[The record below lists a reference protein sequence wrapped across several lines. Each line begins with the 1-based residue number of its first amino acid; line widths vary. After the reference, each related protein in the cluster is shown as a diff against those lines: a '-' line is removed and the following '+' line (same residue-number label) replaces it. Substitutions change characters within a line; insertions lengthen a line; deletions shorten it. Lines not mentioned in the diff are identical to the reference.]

1 MSERK
6 PTPEQRAAIDAEGRI
21 LVSASAGSGKT
32 FVMIEKIISLIL
44 SGRAQA
50 QSVLAVTFTNL
61 AAEEMKERLKKALVA
76 RINEESDPSRRRFLK
91 DQLFS
96 VNTADICTL
105 HSFCSNVIR
114 RHFYRI
120 DADGNFR
127 VAEEAESDKLKARA
141 LDLLFENSLEEGDA
155 DFALLSRAFAGSR
168 GFSRLGKLV
177 GEAYEKARV
186 RADVRAFLEGIP
198 ALYSEEGFA
207 ALADEALAPAKRRA
221 ARLLEEAERIAEEI
235 EPFVKEG
242 LMGKK
247 HAEYCDARIA
257 FAHAVLDAPDLFS
270 AAAAAAQVSFPN
282 KPPNTR
288 LKSAERE
295 DALALDKRMSGLK
308 EFTDAVK
315 ESLEG
320 FEGEQDLRAG
330 FYASGEIASALSRVV
345 LAFDEEYARLK
356 KRAGVLDF
364 SDLEHKCLE
373 LLRIPEV
380 REEVR
385 SKYTHVFVDEYQ
397 DVNPAQ
403 EEILSLVSG
412 KNVFMVGDA
421 KQSIYGFRGCSAAFF
436 TRKYEE
442 FKGEGRALELN
453 GNFRSADAVLDA
465 VNAIFSACMTR
476 ETCSIDYAATSLM
489 RGGGLYPAGAGG
501 VRFDLLPEKE
511 KKEKAQPEVYSVA
524 EHLDGNVEE
533 ESREGA
539 KIAAIVAE
547 ELSKRRYD
555 LASGGFV
562 KTDFKDIAVLTRGKT
577 AKAERIIA
585 ELVRRGVPVASSAEY
600 NICDYAEVKTMIDI
614 LKYIDNAAQDI
625 PLAAALK
632 SAVGG
637 VTDGELAKI
646 RASSAQYIS
655 KVPENAGAREDVP
668 FYVAC
673 AEYARTGADGLAEKL
688 KKFFSVTEKYRLLS
702 SVRGASEIMAGIL
715 SETDLQISLLSKPCG
730 EERLSRVMRLI
741 AEAGGLT
748 VAEFLEKLKTG
759 GYKVGFSESGGE
771 NAVKVMTMHASK
783 GLEFPVVIVAGMNDR
798 FSGEDMKGDFLF
810 DDEWGFAPYAY
821 DFDSFRQKDT
831 LLRRIVRA
839 RLAKKR
845 AEDEMRLLYVAATR
859 AQYSLHFVFSEEKP
873 FDLARA
879 AEATCFADFV
889 DFEKCGYFGEGEG
902 GELPAFSERTL
913 ALGAPDEEAKRE
925 VLKRY
930 RAPYPHAESLSLPVK
945 TSASEILKES
955 GAFAEPYYAEA
966 RFAGEERIPAA
977 DAATGTAYHAFLERA
992 DFFAADKAKETA
1004 RALASLAKDD
1014 PAAAALVDAKKAE
1027 GILSLPVFGSLRGFA
1042 LSREREFLTSVPAA
1056 EVYPSSAC
1064 GDSVLVQG
1072 VIDLMAVK
1080 GEACVLVDYK
1090 YSAHPAERLKKDY
1103 TPQLKVYAAAAK
1115 RAEGVKKVEAYL
1127 VNILR
1132 GEWVRVL

>member
-1 MSERK
+1 MSERR
-6 PTPEQRAAIDAEGRI
+6 PTAEQQTALDAEGEI

-76 RINEESDPSRRRFLK
+76 RINEESDASRRRFLK

-221 ARLLEEAERIAEEI
+221 ARLLEEAERIAEET

-270 AAAAAAQVSFPN
+270 AAAAAAQVSLPN
-282 KPPNTR
+282 KPPNTK

-308 EFTDAVK
+308 EFSDAVK

-397 DVNPAQ
+397 
-403 EEILSLVSG
+403 I
-412 KNVFMVGDA
+412 
-421 KQSIYGFRGCSAAFF
+421 
-436 TRKYEE
+436 
-442 FKGEGRALELN
+442 GRA
-453 GNFRSADAVLDA
+453 S
-465 VNAIFSACMTR
+465 C
-476 ETCSIDYAATSLM
+476 
-489 RGGGLYPAGAGG
+489 
-501 VRFDLLPEKE
+501 
-511 KKEKAQPEVYSVA
+511 
-524 EHLDGNVEE
+524 
-533 ESREGA
+533 
-539 KIAAIVAE
+539 
-547 ELSKRRYD
+547 
-555 LASGGFV
+555 
-562 KTDFKDIAVLTRGKT
+562 
-577 AKAERIIA
+577 
-585 ELVRRGVPVASSAEY
+585 
-600 NICDYAEVKTMIDI
+600 
-614 LKYIDNAAQDI
+614 
-625 PLAAALK
+625 
-632 SAVGG
+632 
-637 VTDGELAKI
+637 
-646 RASSAQYIS
+646 
-655 KVPENAGAREDVP
+655 
-668 FYVAC
+668 
-673 AEYARTGADGLAEKL
+673 
-688 KKFFSVTEKYRLLS
+688 
-702 SVRGASEIMAGIL
+702 
-715 SETDLQISLLSKPCG
+715 
-730 EERLSRVMRLI
+730 
-741 AEAGGLT
+741 
-748 VAEFLEKLKTG
+748 
-759 GYKVGFSESGGE
+759 
-771 NAVKVMTMHASK
+771 
-783 GLEFPVVIVAGMNDR
+783 
-798 FSGEDMKGDFLF
+798 
-810 DDEWGFAPYAY
+810 
-821 DFDSFRQKDT
+821 
-831 LLRRIVRA
+831 
-839 RLAKKR
+839 
-845 AEDEMRLLYVAATR
+845 
-859 AQYSLHFVFSEEKP
+859 
-873 FDLARA
+873 
-879 AEATCFADFV
+879 
-889 DFEKCGYFGEGEG
+889 
-902 GELPAFSERTL
+902 
-913 ALGAPDEEAKRE
+913 
-925 VLKRY
+925 
-930 RAPYPHAESLSLPVK
+930 
-945 TSASEILKES
+945 
-955 GAFAEPYYAEA
+955 
-966 RFAGEERIPAA
+966 
-977 DAATGTAYHAFLERA
+977 
-992 DFFAADKAKETA
+992 
-1004 RALASLAKDD
+1004 
-1014 PAAAALVDAKKAE
+1014 
-1027 GILSLPVFGSLRGFA
+1027 
-1042 LSREREFLTSVPAA
+1042 RERV
-1056 EVYPSSAC
+1056 
-1064 GDSVLVQG
+1064 
-1072 VIDLMAVK
+1072 
-1080 GEACVLVDYK
+1080 
-1090 YSAHPAERLKKDY
+1090 
-1103 TPQLKVYAAAAK
+1103 
-1115 RAEGVKKVEAYL
+1115 
-1127 VNILR
+1127 
-1132 GEWVRVL
+1132 